1 MEPVDGKTSPEMDD
15 KTITMFTGTVH
26 WSHRSFEIYKKGAM
40 SVANCRMQQASLNPS
55 LDTPGV
61 TGLFLSFNKPRR
73 ECNSLPENAASVAEN
88 ATRLAENA
96 TRLTENASRLVEN
109 ASCLAKNAT
118 SLVENATRLA
128 ENATSL
134 AENASRLAEN
144 ASRLVENASRLT
156 DDSLQW

>member
-1 MEPVDGKTSPEMDD
+1 MEPVDRETSPEMDD

-26 WSHRSFEIYKKGAM
+26 WSHRSFEIYQKGAM

-73 ECNSLPENAASVAEN
+73 ECNSLAE
-88 ATRLAENA
+88 
-96 TRLTENASRLVEN
+96 
-109 ASCLAKNAT
+109 NAT

-128 ENATSL
+128 ED
-134 AENASRLAEN
+134 AS
-144 ASRLVENASRLT
+144 SLVENATASQRMQHA
-156 DDSLQW
+156 SQRMQQGSQRMHQAS